1 MQSRHRHTFRSKT
14 HQVPGAW
21 VVQTRCT
28 QGAVPLRLCVPVLLI
43 GLWLVLAAWPASAA
57 YVSRVTATRI
67 EVERLPRHTTPGSF
81 LQAGP
86 EGAPRGYLRIV
97 EIRGRRAQCR
107 LVAGTVRPGDETEP
121 IASRPVRLALLT
133 DNPQA
138 PTVAELRTL
147 FPGVTLLGP
156 EGRGLDAS
164 RFDAAISLL
173 YHPESLPLFRF
184 AAMAAFASAGRPV
197 FMGLPEYASR
207 RGISIAVD
215 RREIPHRVRCARTHP
230 LLAGL
235 AVGDEL
241 HWHGRE
247 GGSYVQRR
255 LAAVPDGASPLL
267 VPMGS
272 ARGAVAVV
280 EEVGRRGGFIAAFD
294 FILPNGQPGVDP
306 GATWKWLPV
315 GNTLHRSIRFARA
328 LAQRQSYEELV
339 ERMRDLER
347 RFPGRVALQPLGND
361 AEGTPIFALRLGDAS
376 RPAFLIQAS
385 IHGAEWVNTAALL
398 RLAEVLATPQ
408 DDPRPRWILAHFAV
422 LLVPVMS
429 PAEYTRGAPP
439 GETGRDLECN
449 FDYQWEALART
460 PPDEWRNTL
469 PVERLK
475 GPRPWS
481 EREAR
486 ILRDLLVNQPIIG
499 YISLHMHGEKRG
511 WRMVFPSANA
521 SHHTPLLEDLC
532 ALVNARLRGRFL
544 QGATQQLMLNPEEWR
559 DEPSSINWAS
569 VRRIPACALETTGS
583 EEQTAIT
590 TEVVHEA
597 ALGFMEIVAADAL
610 ARPQP
615 WAVAGRREIERPA
628 GRSNLIAFLFGEGN
642 RLRVAYWKHRR
653 VGVLRMPPLPHEAF
667 LRDMK
672 GHAITFSR
680 TESGL
685 HLPVGEPLLFDPGG
699 APAEKVVR
707 AFQEASLLPA
717 PRQVI
722 WIPADRARLFGRMQ
736 HASRLRLKDPGALAD
751 WIVCTGK
758 PDRDRMPSWYAEFA
772 INIPATDTYT
782 LWARVRSPS
791 GQAGSFAIAAPG
803 TRIPRDSA
811 LLLGNTDG
819 GAAHWHW
826 TSQGDGK
833 DASPGSGRLRLRLTR
848 GGTLLRVYARE
859 GLGTAEANP
868 RLDFLCL
875 TNDPDYTPSDADVPQ
890 ALRLDQAKR
899 TSLGPPASPSLPA
912 GRVPSDGYS
921 RISP

>member
-1 MQSRHRHTFRSKT
+1 MQSRGRDTLRRAT
-14 HQVPGAW
+14 GQMLGARVVP
-21 VVQTRCT
+21 TRRT
-28 QGAVPLRLCVPVLLI
+28 YVAVPLRLRVPALLI
-43 GLWLVLAAWPASAA
+43 GLWLALAAWPASAA

-67 EVERLPRHTTPGSF
+67 EVERLPRHTEPGSF
-81 LQAGP
+81 LLAGP
-86 EGAPRGYLRIV
+86 ETAPRGYLRVV
-97 EIRGRRAQCR
+97 EVKGRRAQCR
-107 LVAGTVRPGDETEP
+107 LVAGTVHPGDETEP

-138 PTVAELRTL
+138 PAIAELRTL
-147 FPGVTLLGP
+147 FPGVAILGP

-173 YHPESLPLFRF
+173 YHPESIPLFRF

-197 FMGLPEYASR
+197 FMGLSEYASR
-207 RGISIAVD
+207 RGISVSVD
-215 RREIPHRVRCARTHP
+215 RQEAPHRVRCARTHP

-247 GGSYVQRR
+247 GSGYVQRR
-255 LAAVPDGASPLL
+255 LTAMPEGASPLL
-267 VPMGS
+267 VPVGS

-294 FILPNGQPGVDP
+294 FISPNGQPGVDP

-315 GNTLHRSIRFARA
+315 GNALHRSIRFARS
-328 LAQRQSYEELV
+328 LAQRQSYDELV

-361 AEGTPIFALRLGDAS
+361 AAGTPIFGLRLGDVS
-376 RPAFLIQAS
+376 RPAFLIQAG

-408 DDPRPRWILAHFAV
+408 DDPRPRWILAHFSV

-429 PAEYTRGAPP
+429 PAEYARGAPP

-449 FDYQWEALART
+449 YDYQWEELAGT
-460 PPDEWRNTL
+460 LADEWRSAL
-469 PVERLK
+469 PAERLK

-486 ILRDLLVNQPIIG
+486 ILRDLLVNQPVIG

-511 WRMVFPSANA
+511 WRMLFPSTNA
-521 SHHTPLLEDLC
+521 AHHTPLLDDLC

-544 QGATQQLMLNPEEWR
+544 RGAEQVWLQPEEWR
-559 DEPSSINWAS
+559 DEPSSFNWAS
-569 VRRIPACALETTGS
+569 VRRIPACALETTGTG
-583 EEQTAIT
+583 EQTAIT
-590 TEVVHEA
+590 TEVVNEA
-597 ALGFMEIVAADAL
+597 ALGFMEVVAAHAL

-615 WAVAGRREIERPA
+615 WAVAGRREIEHPA
-628 GRSNLIAFLFGEGN
+628 GRSDLIAFLFGQGS
-642 RLRVAYWKHRR
+642 RLRVAYWKHRG
-653 VGVLRMPPLPHEAF
+653 VGVLRMLPLPHEAF

-672 GHAITFSR
+672 GHVVAFSR

-782 LWARVRSPS
+782 IWARLRSPS
-791 GQAGSFAIAAPG
+791 DQAGAFAIAAPG
-803 TRIPRDSA
+803 TQISRDPA

-819 GAAHWHW
+819 GVTHWHW
-826 TSQGDGK
+826 ASQGSEEDTP
-833 DASPGSGRLRLRLTR
+833 PGSDRLRLRLTR
-848 GGTLLRVYARE
+848 GRMLLRVYARE
-859 GLGTAEANP
+859 APGTAETNP

-890 ALRLDQAKR
+890 ALRKDQAKR
-899 TSLGPPASPSLPA
+899 TSLGPPASPSPPA
-912 GRVPSDGYS
+912 RRVPSDGYS